1 MTDKRK
7 YTKDDIQKL
16 EWNEHI
22 RLRPGMYLGRVN
34 IKGFVEL
41 LKGLY
46 SNVLNDL
53 ESDSIS
59 FEITKP
65 DSGVL
70 SITNIQ
76 SIVVDNWSKWDHNS
90 HRTNPFILEFQTLN
104 ALSVRFKIHLFDK
117 DYNCIYEQQYAKG
130 VFLNGD
136 KDKNEI
142 RCSKMEIDF
151 TLDKKIWGDNF
162 EWNENFISH
171 EISEFAYLHKK
182 VKFKFLYQVGNENCN
197 IIYHFKNGLSDRLEI
212 EKLSGLGGSYF
223 ETSIDEQIENFR
235 IEVAFA
241 FRDYTVDEPFLRSF
255 VNDYY
260 THENGSHVDGLLKG
274 LTYGVMKYF
283 QKHNLTEV
291 FKISEKGM
299 KENLIAAINI
309 RMEAPVFS
317 GCVKNKL
324 SNSEIIEPIANYV
337 SDLLFK
343 KIEENEEST
352 KKLIQKFEIG
362 DNTI

>member
-1 MTDKRK
+1 MGEF
-7 YTKDDIQKL
+7 
-16 EWNEHI
+16 EWVEHI

-34 IKGFVEL
+34 MKGFIEL
-41 LKGLY
+41 LKGLF

-53 ESDSIS
+53 NSNSVS
-59 FEITKP
+59 FEITKLN
-65 DSGVL
+65 SAILKVR
-70 SITNIQ
+70 NIQ
-76 SIVVDNWSKWDHNS
+76 SPVVDNWSKWDKNS
-90 HRTNPFILEFQTLN
+90 NKTNPFILEFQTLN
-104 ALSVRFKIHLFDK
+104 ALSETFRIKLLDK
-117 DYNCIYEQQYAKG
+117 DQNCIYKQEYEKG
-130 VFLNGD
+130 IFLNGD
-136 KDKNEI
+136 ADKNEI
-142 RCSKMEIDF
+142 LCSEMEIDF
-151 TLDKKIWGDNF
+151 KLDKGIWGDQF

-182 VKFKFLYQVGNENCN
+182 VKFKFLYQIDNENCN
-197 IIYHFKNGLSDRLEI
+197 ITYYFKNGLNDRLDI
-212 EKLSGLGGSYF
+212 EKLKGLGGSYF
-223 ETSIDEQIENFR
+223 ETMIDKQIGNFHL
-235 IEVAFA
+235 EVAFA
-241 FRDYTVDEPFLRSF
+241 FRDYTVDEPFLKSF

-309 RMEAPVFS
+309 RMVDPIFS

-324 SNSEIIEPIANYV
+324 ANPEIIEPISNFV

-343 KIEENEEST
+343 KIENDEDST
-352 KKLIQKFEIG
+352 KKLIQKFEI
-362 DNTI
+362 

>member
-53 ESDSIS
+53 KSNSIS

-65 DSGVL
+65 NSGVL
-70 SITNIQ
+70 SVTNIQ
-76 SIVVDNWSKWDHNS
+76 SSVVDNWSKWDPNS

-104 ALSVRFKIHLFDK
+104 ALSEIFKIQLFDK
-117 DYNCIYEQQYAKG
+117 DYNCIYEQEYSKG
-130 VFLNGD
+130 VFIKGNQG
-136 KDKNEI
+136 KNEI
-142 RCSKMEIDF
+142 RCSKMEINF
-151 TLDKKIWGDNF
+151 TLDKEIWSNQFD
-162 EWNENFISH
+162 WNENFISH
-171 EISEFAYLHKK
+171 EISEFAYLHKNA
-182 VKFKFLYQVGNENCN
+182 KFKFLYRVEDETCN
-197 IIYHFKNGLSDRLEI
+197 ITYNFKNGLSDRLEI
-212 EKLSGLGGSYF
+212 EKLRGLGGSYF
-223 ETSIDEQIENFR
+223 ETTIDEQIEDFR
-235 IEVAFA
+235 IEIAFA
-241 FRDYTVDEPFLRSF
+241 FRDYTVDEPFLKSF

-260 THENGSHVDGLLKG
+260 TQENGSHVDGLLKG

-299 KENLIAAINI
+299 KENLLAAINI

-352 KKLIQKFEIG
+352 KKLIQKFKIG